1 MDPNT
6 PDDAGSTFVQR
17 YTANPQSV
25 SNEEALRQHQHVAAQ
40 LPPDDYRQAAEA
52 ALARLSPEERVALGR
67 HLLTQAPAAGGTG
80 FPDVNGD
87 GIDDR
92 LQDPR
97 YLAGVTAQ
105 VQQQPG
111 LLERLLGGLGL
122 APGGAPGQAG
132 PPPQAGYPPQAGVPN
147 AGPAYGGSAL
157 GGTLGKVALGGIAAA
172 GLSRLL
178 GGGRGG
184 HGGGGGFFGG
194 GYGGGGHHGGGDH

>member
-1 MDPNT
+1 MAGNT
-6 PDDAGSTFVQR
+6 PDDADAAFVQR

-25 SNEEALRQHQHVAAQ
+25 SNEEAVRRYQQVAAQ

-67 HLLTQAPAAGGTG
+67 HLLTQAPAAGGAN

-122 APGGAPGQAG
+122 GLGGSQQGGYQQGGYQQQGGYPQGGPPYGGAPAG
-132 PPPQAGYPPQAGVPN
+132 AP
-147 AGPAYGGSAL
+147 L

-172 GLSRLL
+172 GLARLL
-178 GGGRGG
+178 GGSG
-184 HGGGGGFFGG
+184 HRRGGGFFGG
-194 GYGGGGHHGGGDH
+194 GGGHHRGGHH

>member
-1 MDPNT
+1 M
-6 PDDAGSTFVQR
+6 
-17 YTANPQSV
+17 
-25 SNEEALRQHQHVAAQ
+25 
-40 LPPDDYRQAAEA
+40 PPEDYRQAAEA

-67 HLLTQAPAAGGTG
+67 HLLTQAPAAGGVG

-111 LLERLLGGLGL
+111 LLDRLLGGLGL
-122 APGGAPGQAG
+122 APGASGQAG
-132 PPPQAGYPPQAGVPN
+132 GYPPVGAP
-147 AGPAYGGSAL
+147 YGGPGYGPPAGGSML

-172 GLSRLL
+172 GLAHLL
-178 GGGRGG
+178 GGRGG
-184 HGGGGGFFGG
+184 HGSGGFFGG
-194 GYGGGGHHGGGDH
+194 GYGGHHGDHHGGGHH